1 MRTYQQTP
9 NEITKRKV
17 KQNQILKQNKKQ
29 KILKLK
35 SIGLISFIVSLT
47 KFFTFLGVNHKNKS
61 SHQWWEMY
69 LISILDKTDDPKTTQ
84 RWPQNMIMESK
95 QAINKLHFLI
105 IIFTLCH
112 SYDQKTGSAFT
123 SYLMWGRLNLGHPNW
138 SAWSLGVENSLY
150 QPLIFEFLFN
160 NIKQ

>member
-35 SIGLISFIVSLT
+35 SIGLISFIVRLT

-95 QAINKLHFLI
+95 QAIN
-105 IIFTLCH
+105 
-112 SYDQKTGSAFT
+112 
-123 SYLMWGRLNLGHPNW
+123 
-138 SAWSLGVENSLY
+138 
-150 QPLIFEFLFN
+150 
-160 NIKQ
+160 